1 MSMSDKTYDALK
13 LAQKIFLVIAAFYS
27 KLAEIWS
34 LPFGDEVSETCLA
47 IAAVLLG
54 ILEEQHVAAVSEY
67 HGPRELHR
75 GQQLFPAAHGNEPVH
90 RASAPEGGDAA

>member
-27 KLAEIWS
+27 KLAEIWA

-54 ILEEQHVAAVSEY
+54 ILEA
-67 HGPRELHR
+67 
-75 GQQLFPAAHGNEPVH
+75 
-90 RASAPEGGDAA
+90 ASAVYNKKQISEKDVLIEQAKVGEEKQEDEDLLI

>member
-27 KLAEIWS
+27 KIAEIWS
-34 LPFGDEVSETCLA
+34 LPFGNEVSETCLA

-54 ILEEQHVAAVSEY
+54 ILEA
-67 HGPRELHR
+67 
-75 GQQLFPAAHGNEPVH
+75 
-90 RASAPEGGDAA
+90 ASAVYNKKQISEKDVLIEQAKVEKEKQEDEDLLI

>member
-27 KLAEIWS
+27 KLAEIWG
-34 LPFGDEVSETCLA
+34 LPYGNAVSETCLA

-54 ILEEQHVAAVSEY
+54 ILEA
-67 HGPRELHR
+67 
-75 GQQLFPAAHGNEPVH
+75 
-90 RASAPEGGDAA
+90 ASAVYNKKQLSEKDVLIEQAKVGEEKPEDEDLLI

>member
-54 ILEEQHVAAVSEY
+54 ILEA
-67 HGPRELHR
+67 
-75 GQQLFPAAHGNEPVH
+75 
-90 RASAPEGGDAA
+90 ASAVYNKKQMMDWGKAKEEIEEDDISV